1 MSRQKLEEKLYA
13 PIVETLK
20 KIYDYWYLDRSQVY
34 SGKPNDK
41 NRLQYSPSTE
51 ITNPHLEITAHGEF
65 SEDLKL
71 HNFDYY
77 MFKQLSAEELHPDVM
92 GYVRKNTQKKSSP
105 IEVITVEV
113 KAGDLKLRDLMQAK
127 LYETFFNSTHTFLL
141 SPNGMAGETIEVALK
156 YEQVFRGNV
165 IIGKCGAEGKDLRID
180 PRLAN
185 KIPKELTR
193 FCRL

>member
-1 MSRQKLEEKLYA
+1 MPRQKLEEKLYA

-20 KIYDYWYLDRSQVY
+20 AIYDYWYLERSQVY

-41 NRLQYSPSTE
+41 NRLQYNLTTA
-51 ITNPHLEITAHGEF
+51 IKNPHLEITAHGEF

-71 HNFDYY
+71 NNFDYY
-77 MFKQLSAEELHPDVM
+77 MFKQLSAEELHPDIM
-92 GYVRKNTQKKSSP
+92 GYVRKNVKKKSSP

-113 KAGDLKLRDLMQAK
+113 KAEKLKLRDLMQAK
-127 LYETFFNSTHTFLL
+127 LYETFFNSKHTFLL
-141 SPNGMAGETIEVALK
+141 SPKGMSGETIEVALK
-156 YEQVFRGNV
+156 YEQIFRGNV
-165 IIGKCGAEGKDLRID
+165 IIGKCGADGKDLRIN

-185 KIPKELTR
+185 KIPKEFAR

>member
-1 MSRQKLEEKLYA
+1 MPKQKLEEKLYA

-20 KIYDYWYLDRSQVY
+20 AIYDYWYLDKSQVY
-34 SGKPNDK
+34 TGKPNDK
-41 NRLQYSPSTE
+41 RRLQYNLTTA
-51 ITNPHLEITAHGEF
+51 IKNPHLEITAHGEF

-77 MFKQLSAEELHPDVM
+77 MFKQLSAEELHPDIM
-92 GYVRKNTQKKSSP
+92 GYFRKNSQKKASP

-113 KAGDLKLRDLMQAK
+113 KHDDLKLRDLMQAK
-127 LYETFFNSTHTFLL
+127 LYETFFNSEHTYLL
-141 SPNGMAGETIEVALK
+141 SPTGMSGETMEVALK
-156 YEQVFRGNV
+156 YEEVFRGNV
-165 IIGKCGAEGKDLRID
+165 IIGKCGGDGKDFRID

-185 KIPKELTR
+185 KIPKEFAR